1 MSPETAA
8 SGDSRPRILFTT
20 RYGGGRLLSRVT
32 AVLKRWRRHAST
44 PEDERAVTW
53 TELERARRLRN
64 DDVDFAWLWLFNSKC
79 FSITFPNLHGSTSH
93 ARRASAGLGLVQ
105 GLDSGG
111 KLSESVTESTKQFR
125 CPTSRISCNKL
136 GQGILLLY
144 TLNNTVHYLYDC
156 F

>member
-20 RYGGGRLLSRVT
+20 RYGGGRRLSRVT
-32 AVLKRWRRHAST
+32 AVLKRWCRHAST
-44 PEDERAVTW
+44 SEDETAVIW
-53 TELERARRLRN
+53 TELEKATRRLRN
-64 DDVDFAWLWLFNSKC
+64 DGVDLLGFNSKC

-125 CPTSRISCNKL
+125 CPTSRIRCNKL
-136 GQGILLLY
+136 GQGIL
-144 TLNNTVHYLYDC
+144 
-156 F
+156 